1 MKIIKAAFWAA
12 LIVCDI
18 KNTIC
23 FINFA
28 QFDFSIILNYNISK
42 TNRHK
47 VIIVAIDFQNIRFF
61 K

>member
-28 QFDFSIILNYNISK
+28 QFDFSIIK
-42 TNRHK
+42 RK
-47 VIIVAIDFQNIRFF
+47 
-61 K
+61 

>member
-28 QFDFSIILNYNISK
+28 QFDFSIIQTRKVK
-42 TNRHK
+42 TF
-47 VIIVAIDFQNIRFF
+47 VIIFS
-61 K
+61 